1 MSTDTRNFLAAL
13 LDHWPV
19 TIFLPVIVLMLVGF
33 IVTTILWD
41 RHDHRAAA
49 EAAAQAP
56 APAPAPAR
64 VPVPAAAGPG
74 RPDGNP
80 TARTDAFPANNG
92 SRHRA

>member
-56 APAPAPAR
+56 AP
-64 VPVPAAAGPG
+64 VPAAARSG
-74 RPDGNP
+74 RHTGDP
-80 TARTDAFPANNG
+80 AVHTDELPVSNG